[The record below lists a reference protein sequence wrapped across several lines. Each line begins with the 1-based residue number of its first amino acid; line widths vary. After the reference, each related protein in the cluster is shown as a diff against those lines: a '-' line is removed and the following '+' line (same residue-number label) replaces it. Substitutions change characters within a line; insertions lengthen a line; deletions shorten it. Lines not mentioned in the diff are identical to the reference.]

1 MKAIIYIPIKDI
13 SKKVEDLSEWYTTTD
28 QLSNNKIKSLVQ
40 IIIDTDTL
48 VNMIDNNIE
57 YISEDEMN
65 KLEAKY
71 GSEDIPMIY
80 ERNPDTGQIRSRKF
94 GDYGNEVYH
103 GADKGDE
110 DMDEGEHKEYSG
122 PLFESFPEYK
132 DMTLGNFQGWY
143 SKLNDQDKA
152 RFNKLQRGV
161 QENKRK

>member
-40 IIIDTDTL
+40 VIVDSDQL
-48 VNMIDNNIE
+48 QNMVDNTYATAEGPRIF
-57 YISEDEMN
+57 
-65 KLEAKY
+65 
-71 GSEDIPMIY
+71 
-80 ERNPDTGQIRSRKF
+80 ERKPDTGQIRSRKF
-94 GDYGNEVYH
+94 GDYVNEVYH

>member
-40 IIIDTDTL
+40 VIVDSDQLQNI
-48 VNMIDNNIE
+48 VDNTYATAEGPRIF
-57 YISEDEMN
+57 
-65 KLEAKY
+65 
-71 GSEDIPMIY
+71 

-132 DMTLGNFQGWY
+132 DITLGNFQGWY
-143 SKLNDQDKA
+143 SKLSDQDKA